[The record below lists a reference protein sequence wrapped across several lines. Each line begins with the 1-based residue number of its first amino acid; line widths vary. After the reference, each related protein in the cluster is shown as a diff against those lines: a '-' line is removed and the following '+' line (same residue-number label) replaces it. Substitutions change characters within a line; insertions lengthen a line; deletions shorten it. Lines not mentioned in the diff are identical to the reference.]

1 MLVVISATYYKV
13 ANKRVAIRSEVK
25 SFPQAKLSENDSNY
39 YTTKDKNTKFIF
51 ENFGSKIGS
60 SNLPLERKY
69 LGERVL
75 YYDASKYLLSSDG
88 AVSSSFVLYNITN
101 GEKINSECYIDTAE
115 GYLEGDD
122 LYVSVSPV
130 HRNDD
135 YLKQGL
141 CIFRLGTNNF
151 SYIDLSKDLKTGETF
166 IKDINNND
174 FAKFPLY
181 DYKVSEDA
189 KKISISVFKDN
200 KGESPNTMLRET
212 EYVLP

>member
-1 MLVVISATYYKV
+1 MLVVISATYYKLS
-13 ANKRVAIRSEVK
+13 NKRVAVSEVR
-25 SFPQAKLSENDSNY
+25 SFTQTKLSENDSNY
-39 YTTKDKNTKFIF
+39 YTTKDKIAKFIF
-51 ENFGSKIGS
+51 ENFVSKIAYT
-60 SNLPLERKY
+60 NIPLDRKY
-69 LGERVL
+69 LQYKVL
-75 YYDASKYLLSSDG
+75 YYDANKYLLSSDG
-88 AVSSSFVLYNITN
+88 AVSSSFGLYNITN

-115 GYLEGDD
+115 GYLEGNN
-122 LYVSVSPV
+122 LYVSASPV

-135 YLKQGL
+135 YSKQGL

-151 SYIDLSKDLKTGETF
+151 SYIDLTKDLKSGET
-166 IKDINNND
+166 IMKDLNNHD

-200 KGESPNTMLRET
+200 KGEIPNTKLREI